1 MRTILLA
8 LTLTLA
14 ACSDPAGV
22 TAALIAVEGTGV
34 TVFGRGIVDVGVSA
48 ITGRDC
54 SVVRLDRGQTYCEPR
69 YLGPEEP
76 TFCTRSLGAV
86 DCWTDPAQLP
96 PGVRPVA
103 DTPPPTPQ
111 QVDYRQARWPKSLF
125 AGW

>member
-76 TFCTRSLGAV
+76 TFCTRSLGEV
-86 DCWTDPAQLP
+86 VSSDS
-96 PGVRPVA
+96 
-103 DTPPPTPQ
+103 
-111 QVDYRQARWPKSLF
+111 Y
-125 AGW
+125 